1 MKVKWLI
8 IFWSMTVN
16 YGIIIKK
23 NPSPAE
29 LLFAKLM
36 IILSQ
41 CSSL

>member
-1 MKVKWLI
+1 MADHIL
-8 IFWSMTVN
+8 VN
-16 YGIIIKK
+16 DCKLWNNNKK